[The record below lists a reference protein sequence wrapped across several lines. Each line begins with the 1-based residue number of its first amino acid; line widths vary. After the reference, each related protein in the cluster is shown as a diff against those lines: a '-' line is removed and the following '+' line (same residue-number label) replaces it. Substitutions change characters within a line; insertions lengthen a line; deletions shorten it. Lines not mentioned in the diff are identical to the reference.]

1 MATFHVQ
8 VTDGAICAH
17 FTPPLVAGNL
27 LRRYKRFLADVRL
40 ADGREVTAHC
50 MNPGSMKGLVAE
62 GSPVWLTPH
71 DDPKRKLQWTWQIA
85 TEGEVRVGVNTGLP
99 NDLVTAAV
107 EAGAVEGLSGYTSHR
122 REVTYGT
129 ERSRIDLLAEGHP
142 DDPRPC
148 YIEVKSVTLAVD
160 GVAMFPDAVT
170 KRGLKHLRE
179 LERMVAGGDRA
190 VMLYLVQRSDCEAFA
205 PAEHID
211 PAYAQ
216 GLRDA
221 VAAGVEVEV
230 WTAEVS
236 PEGVAFGAPLA
247 MKA

>member
-1 MATFHVQ
+1 MATFHVEL
-8 VTDGAICAH
+8 TEDAICAR
-17 FTPPLVAGNL
+17 FTPPLIAGHL

-40 ADGREVTAHC
+40 ADGSEVTAHC

-85 TEGEVRVGVNTGLP
+85 SEGEVAVGVNTGLP
-99 NDLVTAAV
+99 NDLLAAAV
-107 EAGAVEGLSGYTSHR
+107 EAGAIDGLTGYTSHR

-148 YIEVKSVTLAVD
+148 YIEIKSVTLAVD

-179 LERMVAGGDRA
+179 LQRVLDEGGRA
-190 VMLYLVQRSDCEAFA
+190 VMLYLVQRGDCGSFA

-211 PAYAQ
+211 PAYAE
-216 GLRDA
+216 GLREA
-221 VAAGVEVEV
+221 IAAGVEVLV
-230 WTAEVS
+230 WTAEVT
-236 PEGVAFGAPLA
+236 PKGVALGAPLP